1 MKRKNCR
8 GPSSFGAAPVL
19 IVFLF
24 ALIFAAAGCRDDQT
38 LGPAGS
44 GIPSGSLLSLTG
56 CKTSAAPPLDE
67 NDSSDSSCV
76 AYRYDGNGNLHF
88 EHIDAGFNCCQD
100 RIYASISIDGKAITV
115 TEAEDP
121 EGGLCDCLC
130 LFDLCFVVNNL
141 EPGTWTIRF
150 SEPYLGEGDEA
161 IEFTVD
167 LLLATEGEYCVPRK
181 SYPWGL

>member
-1 MKRKNCR
+1 MERQNFR
-8 GPSSFGAAPVL
+8 GPGSAGVAPVL
-19 IVFLF
+19 IVVLF
-24 ALIFAAAGCRDDQT
+24 ALIASASGCRDDHT
-38 LGPAGS
+38 LDPAGS
-44 GIPSGSLLSLTG
+44 GVPSGSLLSFTG
-56 CKTSAAPPLDE
+56 CKTGAALPADE

-76 AYRYDGNGNLHF
+76 AYRYGGNGNLYF
-88 EHIDAGFNCCQD
+88 DHIDAGFNCCQD

-130 LFDLCFVVNNL
+130 LFDLCFVVKNL

-150 SEPYLGEGDEA
+150 SEPCLGEGDEA

-167 LLLATEGEYCVPRK
+167 LLIPTEGEYCVPRK

>member
-1 MKRKNCR
+1 MERTTGR
-8 GPSSFGAAPVL
+8 GPGSSGAATVL
-19 IVFLF
+19 IVVLF
-24 ALIFAAAGCRDDQT
+24 ALIVAAAGCRDDRT
-38 LGPAGS
+38 LDPAGS
-44 GIPSGSLLSLTG
+44 GGPSVSLISFTG
-56 CKTSAAPPLDE
+56 CKTGAALPAGEEDPP
-67 NDSSDSSCV
+67 DSSCV
-76 AYRYDGNGNLHF
+76 AYRYDRDGNLFF

-130 LFDLCFVVNNL
+130 LFDLCFVAKNI
-141 EPGTWTIRF
+141 EPGLWTIRF

-181 SYPWGL
+181 SYPWGM

>member
-1 MKRKNCR
+1 MERKDCR
-8 GPSSFGAAPVL
+8 GPGSSGAAPVL
-19 IVFLF
+19 IVVLF
-24 ALIFAAAGCRDDQT
+24 ALIVAAAGCRDDHS
-38 LGPAGS
+38 LDPAGS
-44 GIPSGSLLSLTG
+44 GGPSGSLVSFTG
-56 CKTSAAPPLDE
+56 CKTSAAFPSDE
-67 NDSSDSSCV
+67 MDSSDSSCV
-76 AYRYDGNGNLHF
+76 AYRYDGDGNLFF

-100 RIYASISIDGKAITV
+100 RIYASISIDGATITV

-130 LFDLCFVVNNL
+130 LFDLCFVARDL
-141 EPGTWTIRF
+141 EPGLWTIRF